1 MPSYSEFFWVAREV
15 SVIEDH
21 RPASGLLVSGGRNAE
36 RGMIALRVQEPT
48 ARREEASVK
57 GNDLESLLPSE
68 ASNRFFKGHPVDLG
82 RIIFPLLRPRLIRG
96 FPEPPET
103 HFGDRRSTP
112 SGNRPYQI

>member
-48 ARREEASVK
+48 ARQEEASVK
-57 GNDLESLLPSE
+57 ENDLDSLYPLKLQIVSLRDTLWTSE
-68 ASNRFFKGHPVDLG
+68 GSFLHSSDLG
-82 RIIFPLLRPRLIRG
+82 
-96 FPEPPET
+96 
-103 HFGDRRSTP
+103 
-112 SGNRPYQI
+112 